1 MKKAHKPVQSGG
13 SPAPATKPKA
23 SMTQAKGDVKAGPA
37 SKTRTSTSNVESVAA
52 TTLSTKKARQAQP
65 RTRARANP
73 LVRALRAPLRF
84 VGDLLSRELRLE
96 RDGKNVNIKF
106 ELKAS
111 AAPMAI
117 KPQAP
122 PSPAEIELNQM
133 RAELKK
139 LLDVHPGTRRVMR
152 HLVYFERALAA
163 EGLQALIEIPEEVLG
178 TALEQLEAL
187 VSNWSNRDL
196 ATLRSKMSVAAV
208 NRLKDPFYGSNGV
221 KPSMFNTE
229 SRLQVGDATHSM
241 FLELERQYQGLVPPE
256 VLQAVTGEL
265 APPAAPVQPKPGE
278 DKSLALS
285 LQ

>member
-1 MKKAHKPVQSGG
+1 
-13 SPAPATKPKA
+13 
-23 SMTQAKGDVKAGPA
+23 MTQAKGDVKAGPA
-37 SKTRTSTSNVESVAA
+37 SKTRASTSKVESVAA
-52 TTLSTKKARQAQP
+52 TTLSTKKAKKAKQAQP
-65 RTRARANP
+65 RARARANP

-96 RDGKNVNIKF
+96 RDGKNVNIKLK
-106 ELKAS
+106 LKAS

-256 VLQAVTGEL
+256 VLQAVTAEL
-265 APPAAPVQPKPGE
+265 TPPAAPAQPKPGE